1 MNTARRNA
9 NLAAIGATIAAIMLF
24 RFPPQQHGFYPACP
38 IYRYLH
44 LYCPGCGSTRALSA
58 LLHGRLMEAM
68 QYNPLFVA
76 LLPLLV
82 AFAAVTYWTAIARN
96 ETRWPRIP
104 TPMLSALLAIIAVF
118 TIVRNL

>member
-9 NLAAIGATIAAIMLF
+9 NLAAIGAAIAAIALY
-24 RFPPQQHGFYPACP
+24 RFPSQEHGFYPACP

-58 LLHGRLMEAM
+58 LLHGRLMEALH
-68 QYNPLFVA
+68 YNPLFVA

-82 AFAAVTYWTAIARN
+82 AFALVAYWNAIARD

-104 TPMLSALLAIIAVF
+104 TPVLSALLAVAAVF

>member
-9 NLAAIGATIAAIMLF
+9 NLTAIAAAIGAVWLY

-58 LLHGRLMEAM
+58 LLHGRLMEAV

-82 AFAAVTYWTAIARN
+82 AFAGIAYFTAIARN

-104 TPMLSALLAIIAVF
+104 TPVLSAMLAIAAVF